1 VPETVSIAFPVPLR
15 RTFTY
20 SVPGRWRE
28 GSLVGFRATAP
39 LGGRTLYGVVV
50 EDDPAVPEG
59 VALREVTSVLDD
71 APSVDA
77 ELREST
83 RILAERFFAPWG
95 ELLRAAL
102 PARLPSGEGTR
113 YEITGAGAAAVF
125 DAPPSDRLLLEELL
139 ESGRVGAPAL
149 AELAEGGRERL
160 RALELRGW
168 IRPVG
173 KPAREPKG
181 QVVVSLLAHG
191 DDARTAAGRSKKA
204 AEALRFLESL
214 GRPALS
220 EELRAAGFSPAL
232 VRKLAEK
239 GAVSLVSHD
248 RRPDEAAAGPP
259 AAPASPFTLSPE
271 QAAALATVEG
281 SVAAREFSPFLLFGV
296 TGSGKTEIYLRAIA
310 AARAAG
316 RGAVWLVPEI
326 ALTPI
331 FARSLRERF
340 GDEAVVLHSAVG
352 EANRARAWKDMKE
365 GRARVVI
372 GPRSAVFSPID
383 DIGIFIVDEEH
394 DASYKQD
401 ESPRYEARDA
411 AAIRAQAHR
420 AVLLLGS
427 ATPALE
433 TWHASAEGRIR
444 RLDLPERIER
454 RPLPEVVVVDLR
466 REPALPEEKGIPLFS
481 RPLSETLAGVF
492 ERGEQAIIL
501 APRRG
506 YAPFLL
512 CRACGNAFPCLNC
525 SVSSVVH
532 RRENALRCH
541 YCGSRRPVP
550 VRCDACGGK
559 HLEAVGAGTERA
571 AERFAA
577 LFPGVRFAVL
587 DSDTARQR
595 GGAAAVVSSME
606 NGNVQALIGTQMV
619 AKGHHFPNVTAI
631 GVLSADTILN
641 FPDFRAAEK
650 TFQLIAQV
658 AGRSGR
664 GERKGLVLVQTFHP
678 ENPAIR
684 AALTHDAAGFAA
696 GELEFRKTFFY
707 PPFAE
712 MAEILFA
719 STDRERASAA
729 AHEIAEA
736 LRPEEALRVTPA
748 AAAPLERLA
757 GKWRF
762 QVLVRSR
769 SRKAILAALL
779 RAIPETNPS
788 GVAVS
793 VDIDPRNLM

>member
-125 DAPPSDRLLLEELL
+125 DAPPSDRFVLEELL

-181 QVVVSLLAHG
+181 QVLVSLLAHG

-220 EELRAAGFSPAL
+220 EELGAAGFSPAL

-281 SVAAREFSPFLLFGV
+281 AVAAREFSPFLLFGV

-372 GPRSAVFSPID
+372 GPRTH
-383 DIGIFIVDEEH
+383 EE
-394 DASYKQD
+394 
-401 ESPRYEARDA
+401 
-411 AAIRAQAHR
+411 
-420 AVLLLGS
+420 
-427 ATPALE
+427 
-433 TWHASAEGRIR
+433 
-444 RLDLPERIER
+444 
-454 RPLPEVVVVDLR
+454 
-466 REPALPEEKGIPLFS
+466 
-481 RPLSETLAGVF
+481 
-492 ERGEQAIIL
+492 
-501 APRRG
+501 
-506 YAPFLL
+506 
-512 CRACGNAFPCLNC
+512 
-525 SVSSVVH
+525 
-532 RRENALRCH
+532 
-541 YCGSRRPVP
+541 
-550 VRCDACGGK
+550 
-559 HLEAVGAGTERA
+559 
-571 AERFAA
+571 
-577 LFPGVRFAVL
+577 
-587 DSDTARQR
+587 
-595 GGAAAVVSSME
+595 
-606 NGNVQALIGTQMV
+606 
-619 AKGHHFPNVTAI
+619 
-631 GVLSADTILN
+631 
-641 FPDFRAAEK
+641 
-650 TFQLIAQV
+650 
-658 AGRSGR
+658 
-664 GERKGLVLVQTFHP
+664 
-678 ENPAIR
+678 
-684 AALTHDAAGFAA
+684 
-696 GELEFRKTFFY
+696 
-707 PPFAE
+707 
-712 MAEILFA
+712 
-719 STDRERASAA
+719 
-729 AHEIAEA
+729 
-736 LRPEEALRVTPA
+736 
-748 AAAPLERLA
+748 
-757 GKWRF
+757 
-762 QVLVRSR
+762 RSR
-769 SRKAILAALL
+769 
-779 RAIPETNPS
+779 
-788 GVAVS
+788 
-793 VDIDPRNLM
+793 